1 MYQLA
6 DGDILRMESISRILI
21 EEAFTF
27 LAYEKDQNMANKIK
41 INADSKWYKQCV

>member
-27 LAYEKDQNMANKIK
+27 LAYEKDQNKANKIK
-41 INADSKWYKQCV
+41 INADSK